1 MLLMSWMKIFLV
13 LGTQLLES
21 LLQMEDDELVEL
33 ARTQDQQGHKAFEV
47 LIERHNLW
55 LTRLLRGLVSH
66 PHDAE
71 ELVQNTLVRAFF
83 ALPKFRGESSFKTW
97 LRTIASREAFNHYR
111 SKGRRREHTTEEMPE
126 TSHHATIDEPELS
139 DFDQLD
145 ERQHIEL
152 ALAKVPYP
160 YKEILILR
168 YVEELSV
175 DEISTTLELGKSAT
189 KMRLM
194 RAREFFK
201 TAYDEDDA
209 C

>member
-1 MLLMSWMKIFLV
+1 MLLMSWLKVFLV

-33 ARTQDQQGHKAFEV
+33 ARVQDPKGHKAFEV

-66 PHDAE
+66 PQDAE

-83 ALPKFRGESSFKTW
+83 ALPKFRGDSSFKTW

-126 TSHHATIDEPELS
+126 TSHQATIDDSELD

-152 ALAKVPYP
+152 ALTKVPYP

-168 YVEELSV
+168 YVEELSL
-175 DEISTTLELGKSAT
+175 DEISATLELGKSAT

-194 RAREFFK
+194 RAREYFK
-201 TAYDEDDA
+201 TAYGEDSE
-209 C
+209 